1 MGEVTDPDPAT
12 AAVGVA
18 CAALDAVR
26 DTEFWKIPDPDLLV
40 LAQGLERVS
49 RLVYAAQVHLT
60 GEIDTRGIAD
70 KHGCTSTGALLRQA
84 LTSPR
89 GTPGPG

>member
-1 MGEVTDPDPAT
+1 MVVGSVSGMGEVTDPDPAT
-12 AAVGVA
+12 AAVGVV

-26 DTEFWKIPDPDLLV
+26 DTEFWKVPDPDLLV

-70 KHGCTSTGALLRQA
+70 NTAA
-84 LTSPR
+84 PP
-89 GTPGPG
+89 PGRCCGRR